1 MKNSKTKTFS
11 TDNSNAMLSDVFFK
25 DFEESR
31 RIHSLIQNIEEK
43 ALKEA
48 WKKFNDNLRDK
59 MIERLEELNCKFSFF
74 EEFEEFLKSRITNIQ
89 FSENTNLNYLYLDYE
104 DENNK
109 GIFLFSF
116 STEVQTNFKD
126 GLLTITIG

>member
-1 MKNSKTKTFS
+1 MKKSTTETFS
-11 TDNSNAMLSDVFFK
+11 TANSNAMLSDVFFK
-25 DFEESR
+25 DFEESKR
-31 RIHSLIQNIEEK
+31 THSLIQNIEEK

-48 WKKFNDNLRDK
+48 WEKFNYNLRDK
-59 MIERLEELNCKFSFF
+59 MIERLEELNCKFSFL
-74 EEFEEFLKSRITNIQ
+74 EEFEEFTKSRITNIQ
-89 FSENTNLNYLYLDYE
+89 FSENPNLNYLYLDYE

-116 STEVQTNFKD
+116 STAVETNFKD